1 MRITFLCQYFP
12 PEMGAPSART
22 FEHARRWAELG
33 HEVTVVTGFPNHPTG
48 IIRPEYRGQWV
59 KREQVEGIDLLRTWV
74 YCAAN
79 KGFFRRVLNFFSFF
93 FSSLILGALMTGRPD
108 VVIGTSPQ
116 FFCAVSAYLLSRIK
130 RVPFVFE
137 VRDIWPQSAVEM
149 GVLKNRW
156 LIRALEA
163 IEMHLYRRAMLIVP
177 VAESTRDHLLAKGIA
192 PEKIKIIT
200 NGIDAAY
207 LASPSV
213 SPEEVRRQFGLEGK
227 FVVSYI
233 GTHGMA
239 HALQVVLNV
248 AKRFDHLL
256 QQPGAAVCS
265 EEKGGFARL
274 LQQPGAAAYPVHFLF
289 VGEGA
294 EKQNLKRLAESLSL
308 NNLTFLDEQPRESLL
323 GFYRAS
329 DVSLVP
335 LRRLEIFRKVLPSK
349 LFELMG
355 VGCPIICSVEGEA
368 ARLVAAAEA
377 GLCIEP
383 ENEDA
388 LFAAINRLRAEPE
401 LRKRMSVN
409 GQEFVKANYLRSVLA
424 EKYLAVVGDRLSV
437 VGGQLS
443 VVGDRLP
450 VLSSAVQDSI
460 DLPKPPT
467 TNHQPPTTNYQT
479 PATDHRP
486 PTTDYQ

>member
-1 MRITFLCQYFP
+1 
-12 PEMGAPSART
+12 MGAPSART
-22 FEHARRWAELG
+22 FEHARRWVELG
-33 HEVTVVTGFPNHPTG
+33 HDVTVVTGFPNHPTG
-48 IIRPEYRGQWV
+48 VIRPEYRGQFV
-59 KREQVEGIDLLRTWV
+59 KRESVEGIDLLRTWV

-79 KGFFRRVLNFFSFF
+79 KGFFRRVLNFLSFF
-93 FSSLILGALMTGRPD
+93 FSSLMMGALLTRKPD

-149 GVLKNRW
+149 GALKNRW

-163 IEMHLYRRAMLIVP
+163 IEMYLYRHAMLIVP
-177 VAESTRDHLLAKGIA
+177 VAESTRDYLIGKGVA

-200 NGIDAAY
+200 NGVDAAY
-207 LASPSV
+207 LASASV
-213 SPEEVRRQFGLEGK
+213 TPEDVRRQLNLEDK

-248 AKRFDHLL
+248 AKRFSGD
-256 QQPGAAVCS
+256 S
-265 EEKGGFARL
+265 D
-274 LQQPGAAAYPVHFLF
+274 VHFLF

-294 EKQNLKRLAESLSL
+294 EKQKLKQLAERLSL
-308 NNLTFLDEQPRESLL
+308 GNLTFLDEQPRERLL

-335 LRRLEIFRKVLPSK
+335 LRRLAIFQKVLPSK

-388 LFAAINRLRAEPE
+388 LFVAINRLRAEPE
-401 LRKRMSVN
+401 LRKRMSANGRQFVN
-409 GQEFVKANYLRSVLA
+409 AKYLRSALA
-424 EKYLAVVGDRLSV
+424 EKYLAMVSQVAGDRQRVAGETVHSIPKLS
-437 VGGQLS
+437 
-443 VVGDRLP
+443 
-450 VLSSAVQDSI
+450 
-460 DLPKPPT
+460 KPT
-467 TNHQPPTTNYQT
+467 
-479 PATDHRP
+479 TDHRP
-486 PTTDYQ
+486 PTTNH

>member
-1 MRITFLCQYFP
+1 
-12 PEMGAPSART
+12 MGAPSART

-33 HEVTVVTGFPNHPTG
+33 HDVTVVTGFPNHPTG
-48 IIRPEYRGQWV
+48 VIRPEYRGQFV
-59 KREQVEGIDLLRTWV
+59 KRESVEGIDLLRTWV

-79 KGFFRRVLNFFSFF
+79 KGFFRRVLNFLSFF
-93 FSSLILGALMTGRPD
+93 CSSLILGALLTRKPD

-116 FFCAVSAYLLSRIK
+116 FFCAVSAYLLSRVK

-149 GVLKNRW
+149 GALKNRW
-156 LIRALEA
+156 LIAALEA
-163 IEMHLYRRAMLIVP
+163 IEMYLYRQAALIVP
-177 VAESTRDHLLAKGIA
+177 VAESTRDYLIGKGIA

-200 NGIDAAY
+200 NGVDASY
-207 LASPSV
+207 LASSNV
-213 SPEEVRRQFGLEGK
+213 TPEEVRQQFRLEDK

-248 AKRFDHLL
+248 AKRFSND
-256 QQPGAAVCS
+256 S
-265 EEKGGFARL
+265 E
-274 LQQPGAAAYPVHFLF
+274 VHFLF

-294 EKQNLKRLAESLSL
+294 EKDNLKRLADQLSLS
-308 NNLTFLDEQPRESLL
+308 NLTFLGEQPRERLL

-335 LRRLEIFRKVLPSK
+335 LRRLAIFQKVLPSK

-377 GLCIEP
+377 GVCIEP
-383 ENEDA
+383 EHEDA
-388 LFAAINRLRAEPE
+388 LFAAIHHLRAEPE
-401 LRKRMSVN
+401 LRKRMSAN
-409 GQEFVKANYLRSVLA
+409 GQQFVQANYLRSVLA
-424 EKYLAVVGDRLSV
+424 EKYLAAVSQVSDDRRQV
-437 VGGQLS
+437 TGETVH
-443 VVGDRLP
+443 
-450 VLSSAVQDSI
+450 SI
-460 DLPKPPT
+460 PPLTKPT
-467 TNHQPPTTNYQT
+467 
-479 PATDHRP
+479 TDHRP
-486 PTTDYQ
+486 PTTNH

>member
-1 MRITFLCQYFP
+1 
-12 PEMGAPSART
+12 MGAPSART

-48 IIRPEYRGQWV
+48 IIRPEYRGQFV
-59 KREQVEGIDLLRTWV
+59 KREQVAGINLLRTWV

-93 FSSLILGALMTGRPD
+93 FSSLILGTLMTGRPD

-116 FFCAVSAYLLSRIK
+116 FFCAVAAYLLSRVK

-149 GVLKNRW
+149 GALKNRW
-156 LIRALEA
+156 LIAALEA
-163 IEMHLYRRAMLIVP
+163 IEMHLYRHAALIVP
-177 VAESTRDHLLAKGIA
+177 VAESTREYLLAKGIA
-192 PEKIKIIT
+192 PEKIEIIT
-200 NGIDAAY
+200 NGIDAGY
-207 LASPSV
+207 LASASV
-213 SPEEVRRQFGLEGK
+213 APEEVRRRFGLEGK

-239 HALQVVLNV
+239 HALNVVLEA
-248 AKRFDHLL
+248 AKRFD
-256 QQPGAAVCS
+256 QSSG
-265 EEKGGFARL
+265 
-274 LQQPGAAAYPVHFLF
+274 VHFLF

-294 EKQNLKRLAESLSL
+294 EKENLKQLAEQLSL
-308 NNLTFLDEQPRESLL
+308 TNLTFLNEQPREQLL

-368 ARLVAAAEA
+368 ARLVNTAEA

-383 ENEDA
+383 ENADA
-388 LFAAINRLRAEPE
+388 LFAAINWLRAEPE
-401 LRKRMSVN
+401 LRMQMSAN
-409 GQEFVKANYLRSVLA
+409 GQQFVKANYLRSVLA
-424 EKYLAVVGDRLSV
+424 ERYLSV
-437 VGGQLS
+437 VSQVAGC
-443 VVGDRLP
+443 RLQ
-450 VLSSAVQDSI
+450 VAGSAVHSATCFQNQS
-460 DLPKPPT
+460 PT
-467 TNHQPPTTNYQT
+467 TNHQPPTANQ
-479 PATDHRP
+479 
-486 PTTDYQ
+486 

>member
-1 MRITFLCQYFP
+1 
-12 PEMGAPSART
+12 MGAPSART
-22 FEHARRWAELG
+22 FEHARHWASLG
-33 HEVTVVTGFPNHPTG
+33 HDVTVVTGFPNHPTG
-48 IIRPEYRGQWV
+48 IIRPEYRGQFV
-59 KREQVEGIDLLRTWV
+59 KREQVEGIELLRTWV

-93 FSSLILGALMTGRPD
+93 FSSLILGALMTRTPD

-116 FFCAVSAYLLSRIK
+116 FFCAVAAYLLSRIK

-156 LIRALEA
+156 LIRSLEA
-163 IEMHLYRRAMLIVP
+163 IELHLYKHAALIVP
-177 VAESTRDHLLAKGIA
+177 VAESTRDYLLGKGVP

-200 NGIDAAY
+200 NGVDAGY
-207 LASPSV
+207 LASESIA
-213 SPEEVRRQFGLEGK
+213 PEEVRRQFGLEGK
-227 FVVSYI
+227 FIVSYI

-239 HALQVVLNV
+239 HALNVVLNV
-248 AKRFDHLL
+248 AKRFSQD
-256 QQPGAAVCS
+256 S
-265 EEKGGFARL
+265 K
-274 LQQPGAAAYPVHFLF
+274 VHFLF

-294 EKQNLKRLAESLSL
+294 EKENLKQLAERLSL
-308 NNLTFLDEQPRESLL
+308 DNLTFLGEQPRERLL

-335 LRRLEIFRKVLPSK
+335 LRKLEIFRKVLPSK

-383 ENEDA
+383 ENADA
-388 LFAAINRLRAEPE
+388 LFAAINQLRAEPE
-401 LRKRMSVN
+401 LRTQMSSN
-409 GQEFVKANYLRSVLA
+409 GQQFVKTHYLRSVLA
-424 EKYLAVVGDRLSV
+424 EKYLSVVGDRLSV
-437 VGGQLS
+437 AGKYVQGTTRVQEA
-443 VVGDRLP
+443 P
-450 VLSSAVQDSI
+450 SA
-460 DLPKPPT
+460 
-467 TNHQPPTTNYQT
+467 
-479 PATDHRP
+479 DHRP
-486 PTTDYQ
+486 PTTNY

>member
-48 IIRPEYRGQWV
+48 IIRPEYRGQFV
-59 KREQVEGIDLLRTWV
+59 KREKVEGIDLLRTWV

-116 FFCAVSAYLLSRIK
+116 FFCAVAAYLLSRIK

-149 GVLKNRW
+149 GALKNRW
-156 LIRALEA
+156 LIGALET
-163 IEMHLYRRAMLIVP
+163 IEMHLYAHAALIVP
-177 VAESTRDHLLAKGIA
+177 VAESTREYLIGKGIA

-200 NGIDAAY
+200 NGIDVGY
-207 LASPSV
+207 LTSESIT
-213 SPEEVRRQFGLEGK
+213 PEEVRRQLGLEGK

-239 HALQVVLNV
+239 HALNVVLSV
-248 AKRFDHLL
+248 AKRFNQDS
-256 QQPGAAVCS
+256 G
-265 EEKGGFARL
+265 
-274 LQQPGAAAYPVHFLF
+274 VHFLF

-294 EKQNLKRLAESLSL
+294 EKENLKQLAEQLSL
-308 NNLTFLDEQPRESLL
+308 DNLTFLDEQPRERLL

-335 LRRLEIFRKVLPSK
+335 LRKLEIFRKVLPSK

-368 ARLVAAAEA
+368 ARLVATAES

-383 ENEDA
+383 ENADA

-401 LRKRMSVN
+401 LRKQMSAN
-409 GQEFVKANYLRSVLA
+409 GRQFVKTHYLRSMLA
-424 EKYLAVVGDRLSV
+424 ENYLSVIRDRLSV
-437 VGGQLS
+437 VGKT
-443 VVGDRLP
+443 LP
-450 VLSSAVQDSI
+450 GAIRFQPAADQS
-460 DLPKPPT
+460 PT
-467 TNHQPPTTNYQT
+467 TTNQPPTT
-479 PATDHRP
+479 DH
-486 PTTDYQ
+486 